1 MNNMRVIVNHGE
13 VNRLAEM
20 FSVSL
25 PTVRS
30 ALRGKTSTKLSQ
42 NIRKTALDRGG
53 VQIIEVPGLPYGIRQ

>member
-13 VNRLAEM
+13 VNKLADL
-20 FSVSL
+20 FGVSL

-42 NIRKTALDRGG
+42 NIRETALNRGG
-53 VQIIEVPGLPYGIRQ
+53 VQIVEVPGLTHLVRQ